1 MSTSQSDRRRALE
14 DSDVIHLTKV
24 VLIDERALT
33 RQGLIHSLEF
43 NDRRLRIMG
52 MSRLADLDPHRNY
65 GAIDLAIVNIGS
77 ALASDEPI
85 AAALDRLQ
93 EVLPEVPQ
101 VVIADRE
108 DATAVT
114 RAIGRGVKGYIPT
127 SLDTRIVVEALR
139 VVLAGGTFVPVSA
152 LITAAPLPTVAATGA
167 EIQPPPLEML
177 GFTPRELQVLEHLR
191 RGEPNKIIA
200 HELAM
205 QESTVKVHVRQI
217 MKKLNATNR
226 TQAAFLAQ
234 RLIEEA
240 VEKHRPS
247 PAPHGGHLPREGN
260 SVTNGKIEP
269 DR

>member
-1 MSTSQSDRRRALE
+1 METVQADRRRTN
-14 DSDVIHLTKV
+14 DDGDVIRLTTII
-24 VLIDERALT
+24 LIDERVLT
-33 RQGLIHSLEF
+33 RQCLLHSLELS
-43 NDRRLRIMG
+43 DRHLRIIG
-52 MSRLADLDPHRNY
+52 MSRLGEAEQLRGY
-65 GAIDLAIVNIGS
+65 GRIDLAVVNVGG
-77 ALASDEPI
+77 AVASEPTI
-85 AAALDRLQ
+85 AATLDRLQ
-93 EVLPEVPQ
+93 DALPEVPQ
-101 VVIADRE
+101 IVIADRE
-108 DATAVT
+108 DAAAVT
-114 RAIGRGVKGYIPT
+114 AAIKQGVRGYIPT
-127 SLDTRIVVEALR
+127 TLDTRVVIEALR
-139 VVLAGGTFVPVSA
+139 FVQAGGTFVPVSA

-240 VEKHRPS
+240 GETHRLS